1 MSRTEDIKKRYDRVS
16 GVFDMMDHMI
26 KDKWRKDLLKDL
38 DGSVLEIG
46 VGTGANLP
54 FYPETA
60 EVTGIDF
67 SRKMLKKAEEK
78 TASLPGSITLRE
90 MDAENLDFPDDS
102 FDYVVS
108 TCVFCS
114 VPDPVRG
121 LREINRVVK
130 PEGKVLLL
138 EHMRSDTEWV
148 GKMMDVLNPV
158 GLHIVGANINRKTMA
173 NIQKAGLRVE
183 EQELLFS
190 TIMRKLVL
198 TSGDGES

>member
-183 EQELLFS
+183 EEELLFS

>member
-1 MSRTEDIKKRYDRVS
+1 MSGTEEIKKRYDRVS

-78 TASLPGSITLRE
+78 AAFLPGSIALRE
-90 MDAENLDFPDDS
+90 MDAENLEFPDDS

-130 PEGKVLLL
+130 PEGKVLML
-138 EHMRSDTEWV
+138 EHMRSDTEWI

-158 GLHIVGANINRKTMA
+158 GLHIVGANINRETMT

-198 TSGDGES
+198 TSGDNGR